1 MDVEIIKATSLTD
14 VDKTKLVDLAL
25 LELYY
30 ARENSITTTAI
41 SMTLNAT
48 HNVIIPTVDNL
59 TILLPTA
66 VSIANKRYIIKQHFT
81 TVVTT
86 NITAFGA
93 ETIEGD
99 GTITLDSTD
108 HPQTVE
114 LISDGTQWRILYKY

>member
-1 MDVEIIKATSLTD
+1 MDVELIKATTLTD

-30 ARENSITTTAI
+30 ARENSIATTAI

-48 HNVIIPTVDNL
+48 HNIIIPTADDL

-66 VSIANKRYIIKQHFT
+66 VGIANKRYIIKQHYVS
-81 TVVTT
+81 VVTT
-86 NITAFGA
+86 YITATFGQ
-93 ETIEGD
+93 TIEGD
-99 GTITLDSTD
+99 ETITLDYID

-114 LISDGTQWRILYKY
+114 LISDGTIWRILYKY